1 MLAPVGNEGIDGPCS
16 AGETRLG
23 ELGPDGASSVGGG
36 RSNVDCDRP
45 LVAGS
50 NDIVGT
56 VVVVPFE
63 GNLVTRGNWDAGR
76 ALSVGNVTDDIGAR
90 YILRELLDI

>member
-1 MLAPVGNEGIDGPCS
+1 MLARIGNEGIDGPCS

-36 RSNVDCDRP
+36 RCNVDCDRP
-45 LVAGS
+45 LVAPI

-56 VVVVPFE
+56 GVVVPFE
-63 GNLVTRGNWDAGR
+63 GNLVTRSNWDTGR
-76 ALSVGNVTDDIGAR
+76 ALSVGNVTDDIAAR
-90 YILRELLDI
+90 YILIELLAI